1 MNAITVVYPPSLRI
15 EDHRACLHQIKRR
28 PERNTLETN
37 NRHRVESLSR
47 VYTKPLRDVTR
58 PYKFVIQDHDA
69 PLHAKHSYERENSQ
83 EIRLEIWS

>member
-1 MNAITVVYPPSLRI
+1 MLSRSYIPLRSVLRTTELVY
-15 EDHRACLHQIKRR
+15 IKSKE

-37 NRHRVESLSR
+37 NRHRVESLSS

-69 PLHAKHSYERENSQ
+69 PLHAKHSYELENSQ